1 MRGAPSLLSSA
12 YVSIRQHEPVGDASR
27 HLSSAYVSMPVGDVS
42 RHLLDGMLESSDSI
56 SLKNVK
62 KEEGNKF
69 KKEERNTE
77 EYFVLLV

>member
-1 MRGAPSLLSSA
+1 
-12 YVSIRQHEPVGDASR
+12 
-27 HLSSAYVSMPVGDVS
+27 MPVGDVS

>member
-1 MRGAPSLLSSA
+1 
-12 YVSIRQHEPVGDASR
+12 
-27 HLSSAYVSMPVGDVS
+27 MPVGDVS

-77 EYFVLLV
+77 EYFVLPCLVHCCLCDSIYVNLYAAN